1 MKKSGV
7 KSEFNC

>member
-7 KSEFNC
+7 DLKKTN

>member
-7 KSEFNC
+7 KS